1 MTTDQLGNSSKIL
14 DISWETILKI
24 AAAAGIFY
32 ILYLIKDILIWVI
45 FSLIISVLFN
55 PAINF
60 MRKFIPRPFAAVF
73 IYVAIFGFVGGSI
86 YLVVPIFI
94 AEINEFSQFFP
105 LYFEKISPILSSLG
119 IEAFESMEKFI
130 KAIENQLYGVSS
142 NIFSAVGALFGGLF
156 STITI
161 LTIALFLSL
170 DEKVIERIIRILTPK
185 RYEAVVLNIL
195 ERSEI
200 KVSGWFGARILCS
213 LFIGLLTFLICYVL
227 NIDYA
232 VSFGLF
238 SGVFNFIP
246 FVGPVVAGVM
256 IATIVAASSWLKAV
270 FFITAFI
277 LIQQIENNIL
287 SPVLTRKFIGLPSV
301 LVLIALFVG
310 GKLWGLMGALLVI
323 PIAGIFFEFLRDFLK
338 KRKEEN
344 MVVL

>member
-1 MTTDQLGNSSKIL
+1 M
-14 DISWETILKI
+14 KI
-24 AAAAGIFY
+24 AIAAGFFY
-32 ILYLIKDILIWVI
+32 ILYLLRDILIWVV
-45 FSLIISVLFN
+45 FSLVISILFN

-60 MRKFIPRPFAAVF
+60 LRRFIPRTLAV
-73 IYVAIFGFVGGSI
+73 ILVYVAIFGVVGLSI
-86 YLVVPIFI
+86 YLVAPVFV
-94 AEINEFSQFFP
+94 AEIDQFSQDFP
-105 LYFEKISPILSSLG
+105 FYFERISPPLRSLG
-119 IEAFESMEKFI
+119 IEAFGSIEELIGAI
-130 KAIENQLYGVSS
+130 KNQLSGISS
-142 NIFSAVGALFGGLF
+142 SAFSAIGAIFGGLF
-156 STITI
+156 STLTI

-170 DEKVIERIIRILTPK
+170 EEQGLERVIKILTPK
-185 RYEAVVLNIL
+185 KYEAVVLNIL
-195 ERSEI
+195 EKSEK

-301 LVLIALFVG
+301 LVLIALLVG

>member
-1 MTTDQLGNSSKIL
+1 
-14 DISWETILKI
+14 LKI
-24 AAAAGIFY
+24 AIAAGFFY
-32 ILYLIKDILIWVI
+32 ILYLLRDILIWVV
-45 FSLIISVLFN
+45 FSLVISILFN

-60 MRKFIPRPFAAVF
+60 LRRFIPRTLAV
-73 IYVAIFGFVGGSI
+73 ILVYVAIFGVVGLSI
-86 YLVVPIFI
+86 YLVAPVFV
-94 AEINEFSQFFP
+94 AEIDQFSQDFP
-105 LYFEKISPILSSLG
+105 FYFERISPPLRSLG
-119 IEAFESMEKFI
+119 IEAFGSIEELIGAI
-130 KAIENQLYGVSS
+130 KNQLSGISS
-142 NIFSAVGALFGGLF
+142 SAFSAIGAIFGGLF
-156 STITI
+156 STLTI

-170 DEKVIERIIRILTPK
+170 EEQGLERVIKILTPK
-185 RYEAVVLNIL
+185 KYEAVVLNIL
-195 ERSEI
+195 EKSEK

-301 LVLIALFVG
+301 LVLIALLVG